1 MFSSRKYIIFLHL
14 DSKKLTEKPDPS
26 ATESFKTADIRTTHH
41 LQTIDFITEIATSSG
56 MSNSLN
62 RTLHSTTSV
71 TTTNSTRNSASSSV
85 TQSHT
90 PSVSLIKTYATKS
103 SPINLT
109 RAATPLFPNAT
120 HYKLTLVNPLN
131 SKSPPSSLR
140 TEMFIGK
147 TTTPIQFTS
156 AHSPPRSNSASI
168 KPTFF
173 NTIIQT
179 KTSVHL
185 IGGKTHT
192 TPCIFCNITSKP
204 TKTSVH
210 IIAAHTETPTPSTR
224 AHIST
229 PSTSVSFTI
238 SRKSYY
244 YLFTTYTNSTIS
256 PITTTSRIPLTP
268 LLTSV
273 VTRKAASTFSFTQ
286 RKIPIP
292 SAVLRNN
299 TWPPTTTSATPFY
312 SRYTFTTTTA
322 PASTV
327 NLTDNSSTSPKPI
340 TSDYILDTSTT
351 S

>member
-1 MFSSRKYIIFLHL
+1 MSSSRKYIIFLHL
-14 DSKKLTEKPDPS
+14 DSKTLTEKPDPS
-26 ATESFKTADIRTTHH
+26 ATESFRTAEIRTTHH
-41 LQTIDFITEIATSSG
+41 LQTIDFTTEIATSSG

-62 RTLHSTTSV
+62 RRLHSTTSV
-71 TTTNSTRNSASSSV
+71 TTTNSTRISASSSV

-90 PSVSLIKTYATKS
+90 PSVSLIKTYETKS

-109 RAATPLFPNAT
+109 KAATPLFPNAT
-120 HYKLTLVNPLN
+120 HYKLTLVTPLN
-131 SKSPPSSLR
+131 SKLPPSSLR

-173 NTIIQT
+173 NTMIQT

-185 IGGKTHT
+185 IGGKTHN
-192 TPCIFCNITSKP
+192 TPCIFCNIITSKP

-210 IIAAHTETPTPSTR
+210 IIAAHTETPTPPTH

-229 PSTSVSFTI
+229 PSASVSFTI
-238 SRKSYY
+238 SRQSYY
-244 YLFTTYTNSTIS
+244 YLFTTNTNSTIS

-273 VTRKAASTFSFTQ
+273 VS
-286 RKIPIP
+286 
-292 SAVLRNN
+292 
-299 TWPPTTTSATPFY
+299 
-312 SRYTFTTTTA
+312 
-322 PASTV
+322 
-327 NLTDNSSTSPKPI
+327 
-340 TSDYILDTSTT
+340 
-351 S
+351 